1 MTTRIIGKTPKQKSL
16 DLNGLSAPDPEVFL
30 VCVSEPNDV
39 LTEKPRSPQQLKL
52 RRRRQ
57 YALGRAAA
65 YKTLRNFGFK
75 NPPLVP
81 RGQGGMPV
89 WPDGVVGSITHTQAA
104 AVAAIAS
111 TSRFRALGIDLQE
124 IREIRADFCE
134 RIGNAEEAAWCKS
147 VPELQPTRTLSLFSG
162 KESIYKALYPFV
174 REYFGF
180 SAAELVWND
189 VEKRFDGRLL
199 TTLSDEF
206 QAGFSFSV
214 VVQYLPESVF
224 TAFVLKR

>member
-1 MTTRIIGKTPKQKSL
+1 
-16 DLNGLSAPDPEVFL
+16 
-30 VCVSEPNDV
+30 
-39 LTEKPRSPQQLKL
+39 
-52 RRRRQ
+52 
-57 YALGRAAA
+57 
-65 YKTLRNFGFK
+65 
-75 NPPLVP
+75 
-81 RGQGGMPV
+81 MPV